1 MSHALHID
9 KSEDCGGATEK
20 STLPHQTEVSNSL
33 CSGTILSKHSVLKN
47 VNN

>member
-1 MSHALHID
+1 MSHVLHID

-20 STLPHQTEVSNSL
+20 YTLPHQTEVSNSL

>member
-1 MSHALHID
+1 MSHVLHID

-20 STLPHQTEVSNSL
+20 STLPHQTEVSYSL

>member
-1 MSHALHID
+1 MSHVFHID

-20 STLPHQTEVSNSL
+20 STLLHQTEVSNGL
-33 CSGTILSKHSVLKN
+33 CSGTLLSKHSVLKN